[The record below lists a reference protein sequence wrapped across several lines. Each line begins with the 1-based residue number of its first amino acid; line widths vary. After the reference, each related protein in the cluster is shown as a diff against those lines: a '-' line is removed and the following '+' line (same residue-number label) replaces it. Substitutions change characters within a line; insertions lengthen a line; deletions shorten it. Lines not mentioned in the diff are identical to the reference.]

1 VPAIN
6 KRRRKTQPPGETPRR
21 SNDLERRTRKKVVRA
36 LDIID
41 ENEGIDQQARDE
53 YAKLFGHKLS
63 DSHLQALTALFN
75 WSLPDDF
82 GQGADE
88 ELLS

>member
-1 VPAIN
+1 VAVEFRP
-6 KRRRKTQPPGETPRR
+6 E
-21 SNDLERRTRKKVVRA
+21 DLERGTRKKVMRA
-36 LDIID
+36 LDIIG
-41 ENEGIDQQARDE
+41 ENEGIDQQAQDE
-53 YAKLFGHKLS
+53 YAKLFGQPLS

-75 WSLPDDF
+75 WSLPDDL

>member
-21 SNDLERRTRKKVVRA
+21 SNDLERRTRKVVRA

-82 GQGADE
+82 GQGGDE